1 MFISHDVSGRGD
13 PIIFIHGVGS
23 RKSSWNPIKEKLN
36 DQYRCVSYDLRGH
49 GESPLPKDNIF
60 FLNDLVDDLEQL
72 RLQLDLNK
80 IHLVGHSLGG
90 QIGPAYA
97 KKYPENVLTLT
108 MLSTAAFRTD
118 SEKQKIYDLIHIMKT
133 KGLDE
138 VLPTLISRWYTDNF
152 AKENPQFVANR
163 IKMIQEM
170 ELETFCQVFWIYADC
185 MMENWIHEIKIP
197 TLVMT
202 GENDLSCNPRINK
215 MIVEAMP
222 NARLEILQDLRHSI
236 TGEKPDLVA
245 IKIRNFYEEVENAK

>member
-1 MFISHDVSGRGD
+1 
-13 PIIFIHGVGS
+13 
-23 RKSSWNPIKEKLN
+23 
-36 DQYRCVSYDLRGH
+36 
-49 GESPLPKDNIF
+49 
-60 FLNDLVDDLEQL
+60 
-72 RLQLDLNK
+72 
-80 IHLVGHSLGG
+80 
-90 QIGPAYA
+90 
-97 KKYPENVLTLT
+97 

-152 AKENPQFVANR
+152 AKENPQFVTNR

>member
-23 RKSSWNPIKEKLN
+23 RKSSWNSIKEKLN

-49 GESPLPKDNIF
+49 VESPLPKDNIF

-152 AKENPQFVANR
+152 EKENTQFVANR